1 MKKIFS
7 RANITI
13 KILPPI
19 LGGTLIVLLISTI
32 LLLGETRQLVE
43 NQTENA
49 LSALKVEQES
59 GAQALTY
66 ALESKADAFGDLMA
80 QTAPDLILSAD
91 YTALEYYIDQV
102 TLDDDI
108 IYATYL
114 DAKGKPLI
122 KFEAPDDDDETIEEK
137 RYTINLDGETLGYVL
152 IGLSTNNL
160 NNQLSLS
167 NRRIDSTV
175 EEITETG
182 ESSVTR
188 FSLILVTTI
197 IAAMV
202 FISIVTFL
210 LFHFIVAKRLKQT
223 YEATANSGDLT
234 IEIPDN
240 EGDEI
245 GQLRKSFNRYIGELR
260 DTIRMLATD
269 VTTLSKVASELQD
282 ASSEQNENADT
293 QLKES
298 IYVSDA
304 MNEMTASAREVATIT
319 GGAANAAHNAD
330 EAANNGKVVVTQTV
344 DSINTLAEEVENTA
358 SVISTLQSNSENI
371 GQVLD
376 VIRGVAE
383 QTNLLALN
391 AAIEAAR
398 AGEQGRG
405 FAVVADEVR
414 TLASRT
420 QESTEEI
427 QQIIHQLQS
436 DSAHAVQAME
446 KGRSQAHESVA
457 QAAKAGDSLKEITDA
472 VSTIRDM
479 NSQIASAA
487 EEQTA
492 RSEEVKLN
500 VEKINHVT
508 ELSSQIAVRTSQ
520 ASSQLTETVDRL
532 ETLIGKF
539 KISA

>member
-7 RANITI
+7 RTSIAI

-19 LGGTLIVLLISTI
+19 LGGTLIVLLSSTM
-32 LLLGETRQLVE
+32 LLLSETRETSREQID
-43 NQTENA
+43 NA
-49 LSALKVEQES
+49 LNALKIEQQS

-66 ALESKADAFGDLMA
+66 ALESKADAFGELMA

-91 YTALEYYIDQV
+91 FTALENYSHKV
-102 TLDDDI
+102 TMDDDI

-114 DAKGKPLI
+114 DANGKPLT
-122 KFEAPDDDDETIEEK
+122 KYTPPDDTENFEEK
-137 RYTINLDGETLGYVL
+137 RYTINFDGENLGHVL
-152 IGLSTNNL
+152 IGLSTVNL
-160 NNQLSLS
+160 NNQLALS

-175 EEITETG
+175 EQITETG
-182 ESSVTR
+182 EESVTR
-188 FSLILVTTI
+188 FSAILIATI
-197 IAAMV
+197 VVATA

-210 LFHFIVAKRLKQT
+210 LFHFIVARRLKET
-223 YEATANSGDLT
+223 YQATANSGDLT
-234 IEIPDN
+234 IELPDN

-245 GQLRKSFNRYIGELR
+245 GELRKSFNRYIGELR
-260 DTIRMLATD
+260 DTIKMLADD
-269 VTTLSKVASELQD
+269 VKNLSQVASELEG
-282 ASSEQNENADT
+282 ASNEQNENTNT
-293 QLKES
+293 QLQES
-298 IYVSDA
+298 VLVSNA

-319 GGAANAAHNAD
+319 GGAANAAENAD
-330 EAANNGKVVVTQTV
+330 DAANNGQLVVSQTV
-344 DSINTLAEEVENTA
+344 ESINSLAEEVENTA
-358 SVISTLQSNSENI
+358 SVISTLQSNSDNI

-446 KGRSQAHESVA
+446 KGRSKAQDSVA

-492 RSEEVKLN
+492 RSEEVKHN
-500 VEKINHVT
+500 VEKINEVT
-508 ELSSQIAVRTSQ
+508 ELSGQIAERTAK

-539 KISA
+539 KFSA

>member
-1 MKKIFS
+1 MRKIFS
-7 RANITI
+7 RAKITI

-19 LGGTLIVLLISTI
+19 LGGTLVVLLSST
-32 LLLGETRQLVE
+32 LLLLSETEQLVQT
-43 NQTENA
+43 QTEAA
-49 LSALKVEQES
+49 LQALKTEQKS
-59 GAQALTY
+59 GAEALTY
-66 ALESKADAFGDLMA
+66 ALESKADAFGELMS

-91 YTALEYYIDQV
+91 YTALKYYQDKV
-102 TLDDDI
+102 SLDEDI

-114 DAKGKPLI
+114 DAKGKPLLQFDNPQD
-122 KFEAPDDDDETIEEK
+122 KENIEEK
-137 RYTINLDGETLGYVL
+137 RYPVRFDGDLLGYVL
-152 IGLSTNNL
+152 IGLSTENL
-160 NNQLSLS
+160 NNQITLS
-167 NRRIDSTV
+167 NSRISSAI
-175 EEITETG
+175 EHITDTG
-182 ESSVTR
+182 EASVTR
-188 FSLILVTTI
+188 FSIILNGTI
-197 IAAMV
+197 IAAML
-202 FISIVTFL
+202 FISVVTFL
-210 LFHFIVAKRLKQT
+210 LFHYVVAKRLKET
-223 YEATANSGDLT
+223 YEATANTGDLT
-234 IEIPDN
+234 IELPDN

-245 GQLRKSFNRYIGELR
+245 GELRQSFNRYISELR
-260 DTIRMLATD
+260 ATIQMLASD
-269 VTTLSKVASELQD
+269 VTSLSQVAAELQN
-282 ASSEQNENADT
+282 SSHEQNENANV

-304 MNEMTASAREVATIT
+304 MTEMTASAREVATIT
-319 GGAANAAHNAD
+319 GGAAEAAHNAD
-330 EAANNGKVVVTQTV
+330 VAANYGQQVVSQTV
-344 DSINTLAEEVENTA
+344 DSINVLANEVENTA
-358 SVISTLQSNSENI
+358 SVIATLQSNSDNI
-371 GQVLD
+371 GSVLD

-427 QQIIHQLQS
+427 QQIISRLQS

-446 KGRSQAHESVA
+446 KGRTQAHESVA
-457 QAAKAGDSLKEITDA
+457 QAAKAGNSLKEITEA

-492 RSEEVKLN
+492 RSEEVKQN
-500 VEKINHVT
+500 VEKINYVT
-508 ELSSQIAVRTSQ
+508 EMSTQIAERTSKVSMQ
-520 ASSQLTETVDRL
+520 LSETASRL
-532 ETLIGKF
+532 ESLIGKF

>member
-7 RANITI
+7 RANITV

-19 LGGTLIVLLISTI
+19 LGGTLIVLLSSTI
-32 LLLGETRQLVE
+32 LLLSETKHLAE
-43 NQTENA
+43 TQTENS
-49 LSALKVEQES
+49 LQALKTEQES

-66 ALESKADAFGDLMA
+66 ALESKADAFGELMA

-91 YTALEYYIDQV
+91 YTALEYYKDKV

-108 IYATYL
+108 IFATYL
-114 DAKGKPLI
+114 GADGKSILQ
-122 KFEAPDDDDETIEEK
+122 FEEPENKEDIEEK
-137 RYTINLDGETLGYVL
+137 RYPIRFDGDLLGYVL
-152 IGLSTNNL
+152 IGLSTSNL
-160 NNQLSLS
+160 NNQIKLSDH
-167 NRRIDSTV
+167 RISSTIDG
-175 EEITETG
+175 ITERG
-182 ESSVTR
+182 QKSVTR
-188 FSLILVTTI
+188 FSVILYTTI
-197 IAAMV
+197 VAAMT

-210 LFHFIVAKRLKQT
+210 LFHFVVVKRLKET
-223 YEATANSGDLT
+223 YRATANSGDLT
-234 IEIPDN
+234 IELPDN

-245 GQLRKSFNRYIGELR
+245 GELRKSINRYIGELR
-260 DTIRMLATD
+260 GTIQMLASD
-269 VTTLSKVASELQD
+269 VTTLSQVASELQ
-282 ASSEQNENADT
+282 STSNEQNENANI

-304 MNEMTASAREVATIT
+304 MTEMTASAREVATIT

-330 EAANNGKVVVTQTV
+330 EAANNGKLVVSQTV
-344 DSINTLAEEVENTA
+344 ESINALAEEVENTS
-358 SVISTLQSNSENI
+358 SVITTLQSNSENI
-371 GQVLD
+371 GSVLD

-427 QQIIHQLQS
+427 QQIIRQLQT
-436 DSAHAVQAME
+436 DSAHAVEAME
-446 KGRSQAHESVA
+446 KGRTQAHASVA
-457 QAAKAGDSLKEITDA
+457 QAARAGDSLKEITDA
-472 VSTIRDM
+472 VTTIRDM

-492 RSEEVKLN
+492 RSEEVKSN

-508 ELSSQIAVRTSQ
+508 ELSTQIAERTSTVSEQ
-520 ASSQLTETVDRL
+520 LIETASRL
-532 ETLIGKF
+532 EALIGKF

>member
-1 MKKIFS
+1 MKKLIS
-7 RANITI
+7 RTGITT

-19 LGGTLIVLLISTI
+19 LGGTLIVLASSTF
-32 LLLGETRQLVE
+32 LLLSETEQLVQT
-43 NQTENA
+43 QTEAVLHA
-49 LSALKVEQES
+49 LQAEQKS

-66 ALESKADAFGDLMA
+66 ALESKADAFGELMA

-91 YTALEYYIDQV
+91 FTALGLYRDKV
-102 TLDDDI
+102 ALDDDI
-108 IYATYL
+108 LYATYL
-114 DAKGKPLI
+114 DPDGKPLL
-122 KFEAPDDDDETIEEK
+122 EYDAPESKQNVEEK
-137 RYTINLDGETLGYVL
+137 RYPIRFDGDLLGYVL
-152 IGLSTNNL
+152 IGQSTSNL
-160 NNQLSLS
+160 NNQILLSD
-167 NRRIDSTV
+167 NRISKAVDH
-175 EEITETG
+175 INETG
-182 ESSVTR
+182 EESVTR
-188 FSLILVTTI
+188 FSYILNGTI
-197 IAAMV
+197 LAAMV
-202 FISIVTFL
+202 FISVITFM

-234 IEIPDN
+234 IELPSN
-240 EGDEI
+240 ENDEI
-245 GQLRKSFNRYIGELR
+245 GELRKSFNRYIGELR
-260 DTIRMLATD
+260 GTIQMLASD
-269 VTTLSKVASELQD
+269 VTTLSRVATELQE
-282 ASSEQNENADT
+282 SSNEQNENANI

-298 IYVSDA
+298 LYVSNA
-304 MNEMTASAREVATIT
+304 ITEMTASAREVATIT
-319 GGAANAAHNAD
+319 GGAAEAAHNAD
-330 EAANNGKVVVTQTV
+330 VAANYGQQVVSQTV
-344 DSINTLAEEVENTA
+344 DSINVLAEEVENTA
-358 SVISTLQSNSENI
+358 SVIATLQTNSDNI
-371 GQVLD
+371 GSVLD

-427 QQIIHQLQS
+427 QQIIRQLQN
-436 DSAHAVQAME
+436 DSTHAVQAME
-446 KGRSQAHESVA
+446 KGRTQAHASVA
-457 QAAKAGDSLKEITDA
+457 QAARAGDSLNEITQA

-508 ELSSQIAVRTSQ
+508 ELSTKIAERTSNV
-520 ASSQLTETVDRL
+520 SEQLSETAKRL
-532 ETLIGKF
+532 QTLIGKF

>member
-19 LGGTLIVLLISTI
+19 LGGTLLVLLSSTV
-32 LLLGETRQLVE
+32 LLLNETKQLAE

-49 LSALKVEQES
+49 LQALKAEQES

-66 ALESKADAFGDLMA
+66 ALESKADAFGELMA

-91 YTALEYYIDQV
+91 YTALQYYKDKV
-102 TLDDDI
+102 SLDDDI

-114 DAKGKPLI
+114 DANGKPI
-122 KFEAPDDDDETIEEK
+122 IEFDEPENKDDIEDK
-137 RYTINLDGETLGYVL
+137 RYSIRFDGDLLGYVL
-152 IGLSTNNL
+152 IGLSTSNL
-160 NNQLSLS
+160 NNQIMLSD
-167 NRRIDSTV
+167 RRISSTI
-175 EEITETG
+175 ENITERG
-182 ESSVTR
+182 EESVTR
-188 FSLILVTTI
+188 FRIILNTTI
-197 IAAMV
+197 IVAMV
-202 FISIVTFL
+202 FISVVTFL
-210 LFHFIVAKRLKQT
+210 LFHFVVVKRLKET
-223 YEATANSGDLT
+223 YRATANTGDLT
-234 IEIPDN
+234 IELPDN

-245 GQLRKSFNRYIGELR
+245 GELRKSFNRYIGELR
-260 DTIRMLATD
+260 DTIQMLASD
-269 VTTLSKVASELQD
+269 VTTLSQVAAELQSS
-282 ASSEQNENADT
+282 SSEQNANANV

-304 MNEMTASAREVATIT
+304 MTEMTASAREVATIT
-319 GGAANAAHNAD
+319 GGAANAAHDAD
-330 EAANNGKVVVTQTV
+330 EAANNGKLVVSQTV
-344 DSINTLAEEVENTA
+344 ESINALAEEVENT
-358 SVISTLQSNSENI
+358 STVITTLQSNSDNI

-427 QQIIHQLQS
+427 QQIIHQLQN

-446 KGRSQAHESVA
+446 KGRTQAHASVA

-472 VSTIRDM
+472 VTTIRDM

-500 VEKINHVT
+500 VEKINQVT
-508 ELSSQIAVRTSQ
+508 ELSTQIAERTSTV
-520 ASSQLTETVDRL
+520 SEQLIETANRL

>member
-19 LGGTLIVLLISTI
+19 LGGTLIVLLSSTI
-32 LLLGETRQLVE
+32 LLLGETKQLVE

-49 LSALKVEQES
+49 LNALKVEQES

-122 KFEAPDDDDETIEEK
+122 KFEAPDDDDESIEENNK
-137 RYTINLDGETLGYVL
+137 WHRTVVVL
-152 IGLSTNNL
+152 ADCSEYIVPRQHMNN
-160 NNQLSLS
+160 
-167 NRRIDSTV
+167 TV
-175 EEITETG
+175 EVITETG

>member
-1 MKKIFS
+1 MKNIFS
-7 RANITI
+7 RAKITI

-19 LGGTLIVLLISTI
+19 LGGTLVVLLSST
-32 LLLGETRQLVE
+32 LLLLSETEQLVKT
-43 NQTENA
+43 QTEAA
-49 LSALKVEQES
+49 LQALQTEQKS
-59 GAQALTY
+59 GAEALTY
-66 ALESKADAFGDLMA
+66 ALESKADAFGELMA

-91 YTALEYYIDQV
+91 YTALKYYQDKV
-102 TLDDDI
+102 SLDDDI
-108 IYATYL
+108 MYATYL
-114 DAKGKPLI
+114 DAKQKPILEFNDLSN
-122 KFEAPDDDDETIEEK
+122 KENIEEK
-137 RYTINLDGETLGYVL
+137 RYPIRFDGDLLGYVL
-152 IGLSTNNL
+152 IGLSTENL
-160 NNQLSLS
+160 KNQITLSDS
-167 NRRIDSTV
+167 RISSAI
-175 EEITETG
+175 EHITDTG
-182 ESSVTR
+182 EDSVTR
-188 FSLILVTTI
+188 FSVILNGSILV
-197 IAAMV
+197 AML
-202 FISIVTFL
+202 FISVVTFL
-210 LFHFIVAKRLKQT
+210 LFHFVVARRLKET

-234 IEIPDN
+234 IEFPDN

-245 GQLRKSFNRYIGELR
+245 GELRKSFNRYIGELR
-260 DTIRMLATD
+260 DTIQMLASD
-269 VTTLSKVASELQD
+269 VTTLSQVAAELQ
-282 ASSEQNENADT
+282 SSSNEQNENANV

-319 GGAANAAHNAD
+319 GGAAEAAHNAD
-330 EAANNGKVVVTQTV
+330 VAANYGQQVVSQTV
-344 DSINTLAEEVENTA
+344 DSINVLAEEVENTA
-358 SVISTLQSNSENI
+358 NVVATLQANSDNI
-371 GQVLD
+371 GSVLD

-427 QQIIHQLQS
+427 QQIISQLQS

-457 QAAKAGDSLKEITDA
+457 QAAKAGDSLNEITHA

-492 RSEEVKLN
+492 RSEEVKQN
-500 VEKINHVT
+500 VEKINQVT
-508 ELSSQIAVRTSQ
+508 EMSTQIAERTSKVSEQ
-520 ASSQLTETVDRL
+520 LSETASRL

>member
-1 MKKIFS
+1 MIKIFS
-7 RANITI
+7 RANITV

-19 LGGTLIVLLISTI
+19 LGGTLIVLLSSTV
-32 LLLGETRQLVE
+32 LLLNETKQLAE
-43 NQTENA
+43 TQTENA
-49 LSALKVEQES
+49 LQALKTEQES

-66 ALESKADAFGDLMA
+66 ALESKADAFGELMA

-91 YTALEYYIDQV
+91 YTALSYYKDKV
-102 TLDDDI
+102 SLDDDI
-108 IYATYL
+108 MYATYL
-114 DAKGKPLI
+114 DASSKPI
-122 KFEAPDDDDETIEEK
+122 IEFEEPESKEDIQEK
-137 RYTINLDGETLGYVL
+137 RYPIRFDGDMLGYVL
-152 IGLSTNNL
+152 IGLSTSNL
-160 NNQLSLS
+160 NNQIMLSD
-167 NRRIDSTV
+167 RRITSTI
-175 EEITETG
+175 ENITERG
-182 ESSVTR
+182 EESVTR
-188 FSLILVTTI
+188 FSIILNTTI
-197 IAAMV
+197 IVAMV
-202 FISIVTFL
+202 FISVVTFL
-210 LFHFIVAKRLKQT
+210 LFHFVVAKRLKET
-223 YEATANSGDLT
+223 YKATANSGDLT
-234 IEIPDN
+234 IQLPDN

-245 GQLRKSFNRYIGELR
+245 GELRKSFNRYIEELR
-260 DTIRMLATD
+260 GTIQMLASD
-269 VTTLSKVASELQD
+269 VTTLSQVAAELQ
-282 ASSEQNENADT
+282 STSKEQNENANI

-304 MNEMTASAREVATIT
+304 MTEMTASAREVATIT
-319 GGAANAAHNAD
+319 GGAANAAHDAD
-330 EAANNGKVVVTQTV
+330 EAANNGKVVVSQTV
-344 DSINTLAEEVENTA
+344 ESINALAEEVENTS
-358 SVISTLQSNSENI
+358 SVITTLQSNSENI
-371 GQVLD
+371 GSVLD

-446 KGRSQAHESVA
+446 KGRSQAHASVA

-472 VSTIRDM
+472 VTTIRDM

-500 VEKINHVT
+500 VEKINQVT
-508 ELSSQIAVRTSQ
+508 ELSTQIAERTSTVSEQ
-520 ASSQLTETVDRL
+520 LIATASRL

>member
-1 MKKIFS
+1 MIKIFS
-7 RANITI
+7 RANITV

-19 LGGTLIVLLISTI
+19 LGGTLIVLLSSTV
-32 LLLGETRQLVE
+32 LLLNETKQLAE
-43 NQTENA
+43 TQTENA
-49 LSALKVEQES
+49 LQALKTEQES

-66 ALESKADAFGDLMA
+66 ALESKADAFGELMA

-91 YTALEYYIDQV
+91 YTALSYYKDKV
-102 TLDDDI
+102 SLDDDI
-108 IYATYL
+108 MYATYL
-114 DAKGKPLI
+114 DASSKPI
-122 KFEAPDDDDETIEEK
+122 IEFEEPESKEDIQEK
-137 RYTINLDGETLGYVL
+137 RYPIRFDGEMLGYVL
-152 IGLSTNNL
+152 IGLSTSNL
-160 NNQLSLS
+160 NNQIMLSD
-167 NRRIDSTV
+167 RRITSTI
-175 EEITETG
+175 ENITERG
-182 ESSVTR
+182 DESVTR
-188 FSLILVTTI
+188 FSIILNTTI
-197 IAAMV
+197 IVAMV
-202 FISIVTFL
+202 FISVVTFL
-210 LFHFIVAKRLKQT
+210 LFHFVVAKRLKET
-223 YEATANSGDLT
+223 YKATANSGDLT
-234 IEIPDN
+234 IQLPDN

-245 GQLRKSFNRYIGELR
+245 GELRKSFNRYIEELR
-260 DTIRMLATD
+260 GTIQMLASD
-269 VTTLSKVASELQD
+269 VTTLSQVAAELQ
-282 ASSEQNENADT
+282 STSKEQNENANI

-304 MNEMTASAREVATIT
+304 MTEMTASAREVATIT
-319 GGAANAAHNAD
+319 GGAANAAHDAD
-330 EAANNGKVVVTQTV
+330 EAANNGKMVVSQTV
-344 DSINTLAEEVENTA
+344 ESINALAEEVENTS
-358 SVISTLQSNSENI
+358 SVITTLQSNSENI
-371 GQVLD
+371 GSVLD

-446 KGRSQAHESVA
+446 KGRSQAHASVA

-472 VSTIRDM
+472 VTTIRDM

-508 ELSSQIAVRTSQ
+508 ELSTQIAERTSTVSEQ
-520 ASSQLTETVDRL
+520 LIETASRL

>member
-1 MKKIFS
+1 MIKLFS
-7 RANITI
+7 RSNITI

-19 LGGTLIVLLISTI
+19 LGGTLIVLTSAT
-32 LLLGETRQLVE
+32 LLLVNETKQLVKT
-43 NQTENA
+43 QTEAAHHA
-49 LSALKVEQES
+49 LQTEQES

-66 ALESKADAFGDLMA
+66 ALESKADAFGELMA

-91 YTALEYYIDQV
+91 FTALKFYQDKV

-114 DAKGKPLI
+114 DTNGKPLLE
-122 KFEAPDDDDETIEEK
+122 FDEPDDKEGMQEK
-137 RYTINLDGETLGYVL
+137 RYSIILDGEKLGDVL
-152 IGLSTNNL
+152 IGLSTSNL
-160 NNQLSLS
+160 NNQILLSD
-167 NRRIDSTV
+167 RRISST
-175 EEITETG
+175 IDDINETG
-182 ESSVTR
+182 EKSVTR
-188 FSLILVTTI
+188 FSFILNGTI
-197 IAAMV
+197 VIAMV
-202 FISIVTFL
+202 FISVVTFL
-210 LFHFIVAKRLKQT
+210 LFHFVVAKRLKET

-234 IEIPDN
+234 IEFPN
-240 EGDEI
+240 NQKDEI
-245 GQLRKSFNRYIGELR
+245 GELRNSFNRYIGELR
-260 DTIRMLATD
+260 DTIKMLASD
-269 VTTLSKVASELQD
+269 VTTLSRVANELQSTS
-282 ASSEQNENADT
+282 AEQNENANI

-298 IYVSDA
+298 VFVSDA
-304 MNEMTASAREVATIT
+304 MTEMTASAREVANIT
-319 GGAANAAHNAD
+319 GKAANAAHDAD
-330 EAANNGKVVVTQTV
+330 EAANKGTNVVSQTV
-344 DSINTLAEEVENTA
+344 ESINLLADEVENT
-358 SVISTLQSNSENI
+358 STVIGTLQSNSENI

-436 DSAHAVQAME
+436 DSSHAVQAME
-446 KGRSQAHESVA
+446 KGRSQAHASVA
-457 QAAKAGDSLKEITDA
+457 QAAKAGDSLKDITDA

-479 NSQIASAA
+479 NAQIASAA

-492 RSEEVKLN
+492 RSEEVKHN
-500 VEKINHVT
+500 VEKINQVI
-508 ELSSQIAVRTSQ
+508 ELSTQIADRTSKVSIELIDT
-520 ASSQLTETVDRL
+520 ANRL
-532 ETLIGKF
+532 ELLIGKF

>member
-7 RANITI
+7 RTNITI

-19 LGGTLIVLLISTI
+19 LGGTLIVLVSST
-32 LLLGETRQLVE
+32 LLLLSETK
-43 NQTENA
+43 QTSEEQIDNA
-49 LSALKVEQES
+49 LNALKVEQQS

-66 ALESKADAFGDLMA
+66 ALETKADAFGELMA

-91 YTALEYYIDQV
+91 FTALENYSYKV
-102 TLDDDI
+102 TMDDDI

-114 DAKGKPLI
+114 DATGKPLTKYSPPEDI
-122 KFEAPDDDDETIEEK
+122 ENFEEK
-137 RYTINLDGETLGYVL
+137 RYAINFEGESLGYVL
-152 IGLSTNNL
+152 IGLSTTNL
-160 NNQLSLS
+160 NNQIALS

-175 EEITETG
+175 DQIKETG
-182 ESSVTR
+182 EESVSR
-188 FSLILVTTI
+188 FSVILIATI
-197 IAAMV
+197 VAAMA
-202 FISIVTFL
+202 FISVVTFL
-210 LFHFIVAKRLKQT
+210 LFHFIVARRLKET
-223 YEATANSGDLT
+223 YQATANSGDLT
-234 IEIPDN
+234 IELPDN

-245 GQLRKSFNRYIGELR
+245 GQLRKSFNSYISELR
-260 DTIRMLATD
+260 DTIKMLADD
-269 VTTLSKVASELQD
+269 VKNLSHVASELEG
-282 ASSEQNENADT
+282 ASTEQNENTNT

-298 IYVSDA
+298 ILVSTA

-319 GGAANAAHNAD
+319 GRAANTALDAD

-344 DSINTLAEEVENTA
+344 DSINSLAEEVENTA
-358 SVISTLQSNSENI
+358 SVISTLQSNSDNI

-446 KGRSQAHESVA
+446 KGRSKAQDSVA

-500 VEKINHVT
+500 VEKINEVT
-508 ELSSQIAVRTSQ
+508 ELSGQIAERTAK

-532 ETLIGKF
+532 ETLIGRF

>member
-1 MKKIFS
+1 MIKIFS
-7 RANITI
+7 RANITV

-19 LGGTLIVLLISTI
+19 LGGTLIVLLSSTV
-32 LLLGETRQLVE
+32 LLLNETKQLAE
-43 NQTENA
+43 TQTENA
-49 LSALKVEQES
+49 LQALKTEQES

-66 ALESKADAFGDLMA
+66 ALESKADAFGELMA

-91 YTALEYYIDQV
+91 YTALSYYKDKV
-102 TLDDDI
+102 SLDDDI
-108 IYATYL
+108 MYATYL
-114 DAKGKPLI
+114 DASSKPI
-122 KFEAPDDDDETIEEK
+122 IEFEEPESKEDIQEK
-137 RYTINLDGETLGYVL
+137 RYPIRFDGDMLGYVL

-160 NNQLSLS
+160 NNQIMLSD
-167 NRRIDSTV
+167 RRITSTI
-175 EEITETG
+175 ENITERG
-182 ESSVTR
+182 EESVTR
-188 FSLILVTTI
+188 FGIILNTTI
-197 IAAMV
+197 IVAMV
-202 FISIVTFL
+202 FISVVTFL
-210 LFHFIVAKRLKQT
+210 LFHFVVAKRLKET
-223 YEATANSGDLT
+223 YKATANSGDLT
-234 IEIPDN
+234 IQLPDN

-245 GQLRKSFNRYIGELR
+245 GELRKSFNRYIEELR
-260 DTIRMLATD
+260 GTIQMLASD
-269 VTTLSKVASELQD
+269 VTILSQVAAELQ
-282 ASSEQNENADT
+282 STSKEQNENANI

-304 MNEMTASAREVATIT
+304 MTEMTASAREVATIT
-319 GGAANAAHNAD
+319 GGAANAAHDAD
-330 EAANNGKVVVTQTV
+330 EAANNGKVVVSQTV
-344 DSINTLAEEVENTA
+344 ESINALAEEVENTS
-358 SVISTLQSNSENI
+358 SVITTLQSNSENI
-371 GQVLD
+371 GSVLD

-446 KGRSQAHESVA
+446 KGRSQAHASVA

-472 VSTIRDM
+472 VTTIRDM

-508 ELSSQIAVRTSQ
+508 ELSTQIAERTSTV
-520 ASSQLTETVDRL
+520 SEQLIETANRL